1 MTPFWDGLD
10 LSISAFPAMPPAM
23 TARDL
28 QLSLQAAAAVPSN
41 LNWRV
46 EDGYLRVA
54 SWSDQGEACTF
65 SLWGPGDLVIPSL
78 IAVAPLQLLALS
90 SARVEEAIPSP
101 QEREAFLLDQSLQSS
116 TLLRLSRIRP
126 AESRLFQLL
135 LWIGERFG
143 RVSSRGVSLSFEDM
157 NLTHRHLAE
166 ISGLTRVTITKALS
180 HFRTEGYL
188 CKEGSD
194 ELLLREA
201 LPLLQRQAKR
211 TQP

>member
-1 MTPFWDGLD
+1 
-10 LSISAFPAMPPAM
+10 MPSAM

-65 SLWGPGDLVIPSL
+65 GLWGPGDLVIPSL

-90 SARVEEAIPSP
+90 SARIEEAHPSP

-166 ISGLTRVTITKALS
+166 ISGLTRVTVTKAIS
-180 HFRTEGYL
+180 HFRQEGYL
-188 CKEGSD
+188 LKDGPD

-201 LPLLQRQAKR
+201 LPLLQRQAKK

>member
-1 MTPFWDGLD
+1 MRFTTPLP
-10 LSISAFPAMPPAM
+10 AFPAMPPAM

-28 QLSLQAAAAVPSN
+28 HLSLQAAAAVPSN
-41 LNWRV
+41 LNWRI

-54 SWSDQGEACTF
+54 SWSDQGESCTF
-65 SLWGPGDLVIPSL
+65 GLWGPGDLVIPSL
-78 IAVAPLQLLALS
+78 ITVAPLQLQALS
-90 SARVEEAIPSP
+90 SARVEEADPSP
-101 QEREAFLLDQSLQSS
+101 QEREAFLLDQSLQTS
-116 TLLRLSRIRP
+116 TLLRLSRTRP

-166 ISGLTRVTITKALS
+166 ISGLTRVTVTKAIS
-180 HFRTEGYL
+180 HFRQEGYL
-188 CKEGSD
+188 LKDGPD

-201 LPLLQRQAKR
+201 LPQLQHKTRGGLAS
-211 TQP
+211 